1 MLFLVDIFEVYR
13 MEWID
18 TERGGVKLLLDG
30 FIYVRKK
37 DLANGWESFECEL
50 RRNRNECKARVKV
63 SLTSI

>member
-1 MLFLVDIFEVYR
+1 